1 VGRERCDVGCGPHVV
16 MADLG
21 VRPCD
26 EPALPPNRPVAR
38 PPRESNDRPRPHAAR
53 ACRLESRTR
62 RFDSDPVVDARGPR
76 GRIGE
81 RRARSGEP
89 TTSAISPGLRAADRS
104 RRARKPDAPTNWRRL
119 AVSCPTLGTTGP
131 ESLKSER
138 GPPAGE
144 RDRSA
149 SERHRSA
156 GELYP
161 SVGERSLSEG
171 RHRGSA
177 AERHRSTLG
186 RESSGHEP
194 EADVAGPTKSSR
206 ESTDC
211 GGEPRPSSSALSGGD
226 LERSTVA
233 TVPCDHPHERD
244 MMVREPMR
252 APPEPPVSLQVP
264 ATSPRE
270 PLLPA

>member
-1 VGRERCDVGCGPHVV
+1 

-119 AVSCPTLGTTGP
+119 AVRCPTLGTTGP

-156 GELYP
+156 GERDRSARERYRSAGERYP

-233 TVPCDHPHERD
+233 TVPRDHPHERD